1 VTRVSVA
8 RNLDAAAHR
17 HGFFYAVLIDR
28 LVWHARAFF
37 AQNEAAKTH
46 IPMSP
51 AAVRCAATSP

>member
-1 VTRVSVA
+1 VA